1 MSKKRAIADAIQ
13 IHRRRDGNSELLVN
27 ANLLFF
33 QGAAGTSVSSN
44 LPFQRPRQNRE
55 ARQARY
61 YI

>member
-1 MSKKRAIADAIQ
+1 MSKRRTIADAIQ
-13 IHRRRDGNSELLVN
+13 IHRHRDGECELLVN

-33 QGAAGTSVSSN
+33 QGAAGISVSSN
-44 LPFQRPRQNRE
+44 LPSQRPRQNRE